1 MITLNTQKKESLSIH
16 QKDIDV
22 FEVEVRGLNG
32 AGKVELTEKQ
42 INDLAKKI
50 AQYNDLDF

>member
-22 FEVEVRGLNG
+22 YQVEVRGFNG
-32 AGKVELTEKQ
+32 TAKIELTEKQ
-42 INDLAKKI
+42 INDLAKRI
-50 AQYNDLDF
+50 AQYNDLES